1 MYNKAPNTV
10 PLPRGLP
17 SVRSAHAEKTDTASF
32 HTALVQTYTQTK
44 PNQREHSDSALN
56 LLYGSV
62 KTKREHSNLIN
73 LTNMYFET
81 ELSNFLHS

>member
-44 PNQREHSDSALN
+44 PNQREHNDSALN
-56 LLYGSV
+56 LLWICKNQERAQQLNKFNKYV
-62 KTKREHSNLIN
+62 L
-73 LTNMYFET
+73 
-81 ELSNFLHS
+81 